1 MRDAALQAAGPHD
14 QTHERAEDRALRVG
28 SSGRWSMR
36 PPTEA
41 ALLLAAYIAD
51 DARYAL
57 NKFCKPTVVFERIEF
72 AFFLLIIA
80 IIAKNLA
87 TPPYKNVFGIWH
99 FVRHKRL
106 RRPYLSGRFSSF
118 DKSDRKSAS
127 ARFPANF
134 AAMSDWN
141 PSPVILMPKGILLRR
156 ISQLQRSG
164 RSLC

>member
-72 AFFLLIIA
+72 AFFLLIIP
-80 IIAKNLA
+80 IIAKTLA
-87 TPPYKNVFGIWH
+87 TPPYKNVFWMWH
-99 FVRHKRL
+99 FVRLKRL
-106 RRPYLSGRFSSF
+106 SFLMIEHNTRLDCGVDLNQPLRGTSMRPKRKAAVSVRVQRRL
-118 DKSDRKSAS
+118 
-127 ARFPANF
+127 
-134 AAMSDWN
+134 
-141 PSPVILMPKGILLRR
+141 
-156 ISQLQRSG
+156 
-164 RSLC
+164 

>member
-1 MRDAALQAAGPHD
+1 MPPATRVRPARSQVSVYFDERGRQLRRPYFLPPILRMTRAMRSINCASQPSCSR
-14 QTHERAEDRALRVG
+14 E
-28 SSGRWSMR
+28 SSSRFSCLSS
-36 PPTEA
+36 PSS
-41 ALLLAAYIAD
+41 L
-51 DARYAL
+51 
-57 NKFCKPTVVFERIEF
+57 KK
-72 AFFLLIIA
+72 
-80 IIAKNLA
+80 LA
-87 TPPYKNVFGIWH
+87 TPPYKNVFEIWH

-106 RRPYLSGRFSSF
+106 RRPYLRGRFSSF